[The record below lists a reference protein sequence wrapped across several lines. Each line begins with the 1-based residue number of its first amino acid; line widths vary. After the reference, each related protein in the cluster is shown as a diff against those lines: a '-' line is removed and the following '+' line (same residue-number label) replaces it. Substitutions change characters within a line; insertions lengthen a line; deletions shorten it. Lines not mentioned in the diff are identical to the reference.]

1 MPTEIFDVEKF
12 LELSE
17 RAKECRVR
25 RKEDVVK
32 LKLRLPKKLY
42 TLKTSPE
49 EAENILSQIS
59 CELVEV

>member
-1 MPTEIFDVEKF
+1 MPTEIFDTEKF
-12 LELSE
+12 LKLSE
-17 RAKECRVR
+17 KAEECRVR

-32 LKLRLPKKLY
+32 LKLRLPSRLY

-49 EAENILSQIS
+49 EAEDILGQIS